1 MLVCTQQQLQVSL
14 CPGHSTAA
22 SCVQHGTSC
31 SGPNDVYLGALL
43 TPSPLRPDQQQQ
55 QAVMENIIDIQL
67 VKEQLRLLGHNVADE
82 VILEFVK
89 GLNTG
94 TGE

>member
-1 MLVCTQQQLQVSL
+1 
-14 CPGHSTAA
+14 
-22 SCVQHGTSC
+22 
-31 SGPNDVYLGALL
+31 
-43 TPSPLRPDQQQQ
+43 
-55 QAVMENIIDIQL
+55 MENIIDIQL